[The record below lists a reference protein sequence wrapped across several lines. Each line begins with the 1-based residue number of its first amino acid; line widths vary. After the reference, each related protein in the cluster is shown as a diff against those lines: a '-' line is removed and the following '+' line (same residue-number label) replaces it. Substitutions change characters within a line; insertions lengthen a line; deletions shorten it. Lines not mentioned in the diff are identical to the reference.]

1 MKYYRL
7 NKSLF
12 VTPSNLVVENSVIIF
27 EEKPKYHKRTKQF
40 LKNKYDIFCQG
51 SDSKMSLENF
61 THCMDAGYLDEIE
74 KPSDKFLN
82 DFVYPSAEYK
92 KRKKMI
98 LKAKKEMPEYK
109 SIFSTL
115 HTWIFQTKG
124 SSAATYASENKFL
137 KNPKHSLKETVL
149 GGGMKAKPGS
159 PVKNRGTRQS
169 PIANEKK
176 WMDDPTTLTPNGI
189 RKGDH
194 ASFSECCNIC
204 DDLVIELISIYD
216 APTEFVEYFKQY
228 GYEKKH
234 IPHIDYFY
242 KTVIGWNLFEL
253 NTHHSKE
260 KGLEFCHI
268 DPDLEYPTVS
278 GNVTIGLCTSN
289 RHQGGFSLDYTDKKL
304 LIRKIVNKGYENDVH
319 ILNEM
324 TLQDLEKLYFENE
337 YK

>member
-12 VTPSNLVVENSVIIF
+12 ITAGNLVVENSVIIF
-27 EEKPKYHKRTKQF
+27 EEKPKYHKRTKRF
-40 LKNKYDIFCQG
+40 LKNEYEIFCQG

-61 THCMDAGYLDEIE
+61 TYCMDGGYLNEIE
-74 KPSDKFLN
+74 KPSDEFLN
-82 DFVYPSAEYK
+82 DFVYPSVEYK

-98 LKAKKEMPEYK
+98 ASAKKAIPQCK
-109 SIFSTL
+109 SIFNTL
-115 HTWIFQTKG
+115 NTWIFQAKG
-124 SSAATYASENKFL
+124 SSAITYAAEKKFI
-137 KNPKHSLKETVL
+137 KNPKNSLKETVL
-149 GGGMKAKPGS
+149 GGGIKAKPGHHC
-159 PVKNRGTRQS
+159 KNRGTRQT
-169 PIANEKK
+169 PPANEKA
-176 WMDDPTTLTPNGI
+176 WMDDPTTLAPNGI

-204 DDLVIELISIYD
+204 DDLVVELISLD
-216 APTEFVEYFKQY
+216 DTPTEVVEYFKQY
-228 GYEKKH
+228 GYEKKSE
-234 IPHIDYFY
+234 PHIDYFY
-242 KTVIGWNLFEL
+242 KTIISRNLFEL

-289 RHQGGFSLDYTDKKL
+289 RHQGGYSIEYTHKKI
-304 LIRKIVNKGYENDVH
+304 LIKKIYDKGYEKDVDL
-319 ILNEM
+319 LNKM
-324 TLQDLEKLYFENE
+324 PLHDLEKLYFENE

>member
-27 EEKPKYHKRTKQF
+27 EKKPKYHKRTKNF
-40 LKNKYDIFCQG
+40 LKNEYNILCQG
-51 SDSKMSLENF
+51 SDSKMTLENF
-61 THCMDAGYLDEIE
+61 TRCMDAGYLDEIE
-74 KPSDKFLN
+74 KPSDEFLN

-98 LKAKKEMPEYK
+98 REAQKEMPEHK
-109 SIFSTL
+109 SIFNTL
-115 HTWIFQTKG
+115 YTWIFMTKG
-124 SSAATYASENKFL
+124 SKAATYADENKFL
-137 KNPKHSLKETVL
+137 KNPKHILKDTVL
-149 GGGMKAKPGS
+149 GGGIKAKPGCS
-159 PVKNRGTRQS
+159 LKNRGTRQT
-169 PIANEKK
+169 PIANEEK
-176 WMDDPTTLTPNGI
+176 WMDDPTTLAPNGI
-189 RKGDH
+189 RKGDY
-194 ASFSECCNIC
+194 ASFSECCNIF

-216 APTEFVEYFKQY
+216 APTEIVEYFKQY
-228 GYEKKH
+228 GYEKKNTR
-234 IPHIDYFY
+234 HIDYFY
-242 KTVIGWNLFEL
+242 KTLISWDLFDK

-304 LIRKIVNKGYENDVH
+304 RIRKIVNEGYENNVD

-324 TLQDLEKLYFENE
+324 TLEELENMYFENK